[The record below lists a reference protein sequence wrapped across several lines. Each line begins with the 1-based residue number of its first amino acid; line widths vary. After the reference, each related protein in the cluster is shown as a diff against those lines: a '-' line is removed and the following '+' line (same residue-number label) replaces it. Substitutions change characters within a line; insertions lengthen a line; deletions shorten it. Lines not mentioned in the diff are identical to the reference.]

1 MKLAFGGDMKNSFRI
16 AEISLGRPHWDG
28 VFEYEYNGSRFE
40 VQRFGAQFSVDL
52 VKKLIENLGPD
63 VDAFS
68 LVSLPSYI
76 KMEEKSYVHRQYLEI
91 MGLPT
96 LTPLCDGSGLREISN
111 LHSLIKLVEKNKIRP
126 EEGIF
131 FPMALMNME
140 LVEWARKAGYRNHL
154 QFGDSY
160 SILGLPWALKP
171 FPGLLSLTK
180 FFLNIANMKDLRNNT
195 LLAESPFQK
204 SFQTLMTKQMTFTQN
219 ICGDL
224 PILMLYDENLEF
236 LKGKNVITWTHHPLM
251 EKEILKHQPRS
262 VLQLFPEQFK
272 LSPYMNY
279 SLLDATIRL
288 SQGRNSALSIE
299 EWEKIL
305 SIDIEHRQV
314 ARKMSQ
320 TQKISTQ
327 AKISHGLHKIKNK
340 LSPKPAP
347 DFAFIVHAL
356 SHKDLMKAP
365 GLKVLNYLPSS
376 MNDSVDR
383 AFAKLPPLLYGEVQ
397 NVVSAYDGSKVNGL
411 IYGLF
416 STPRVLKETPPEIIY
431 NQIQGIC
438 EEASQRGAQIIGL
451 GAYTKIVGDQGITIN
466 RNSPI
471 PVTTGNSLSASST
484 LWALYETV
492 QKMGLLSIDPETGL
506 VDGTAMVIGATGS
519 IGKVSAKL
527 LSLVYKK
534 LVLVAPRLNRLEELK
549 KELEMMSRNC
559 EVIISIEADS
569 MAHEVDALVTATSS
583 FDHKIIDVEKLKPGC
598 VVCDCSRPLDFD
610 IEDAKKRPDVLIIES
625 GEVILPGPS
634 QITCDLGL
642 PGRSVYACLAETAL
656 LAMEKRYEP
665 FTMGR
670 DIEWS
675 KVKEIY
681 KMARKHG
688 VRLASIQGHMG
699 TLTDKEIQLT
709 KELALSRRRKK

>member
-1 MKLAFGGDMKNSFRI
+1 MKNSYRI
-16 AEISLGRPHWDG
+16 AEISLGRPYWDG
-28 VFEYEYNGSRFE
+28 AFAYEFNGDRFE
-40 VQRFGAQFSVDL
+40 VQRFGAQFSVEL
-52 VKKLIENLGPD
+52 VKQLIENLGPD

-96 LTPLCDGSGLREISN
+96 SNPLCDGSGLRELSN
-111 LHSLIKLVEKNKIRP
+111 VTSFIKKVEQKKILP

-140 LVEWARKAGYRNHL
+140 LVEWARKSGFRDNL

-171 FPGLLSLTK
+171 FPGLLSMTK

-195 LLAESPFQK
+195 LLAESNFQK
-204 SFQTLMTKQMTFTQN
+204 TFRALMTKQVSHSQFV
-219 ICGDL
+219 CGDL
-224 PILMLYDENLEF
+224 PILMLYDENMEF
-236 LKGKNVITWTHHPLM
+236 LRGKDVITWTHHPLM

-262 VLQLFPEQFK
+262 VINLFPEEFK
-272 LSPYMNY
+272 LSPFMNY

-288 SQGRNSALSIE
+288 SQGRNSALSIQ
-299 EWEKIL
+299 EWENILATDVKSRHIGRKI
-305 SIDIEHRQV
+305 
-314 ARKMSQ
+314 SQ

-327 AKISHGLHKIKNK
+327 VKISQTAHKIKNK
-340 LSPKPAP
+340 FSPKTAP
-347 DFAFIVHAL
+347 DFAFVVHAL
-356 SHKDLMKAP
+356 SHKDLTRAP
-365 GLKVLNYLPSS
+365 GLKVLNYLPAS
-376 MNDSVDR
+376 MNHSVDR
-383 AFAKLPPLLYGEVQ
+383 AFSKLPPILYGEVK
-397 NVVSAYDGSKVNGL
+397 NVVSSYDGTKVNGL

-416 STPRVLKETPPEIIY
+416 ATPRVLKESPPEAIY
-431 NQIQGIC
+431 NQIQGVC
-438 EEASQRGAQIIGL
+438 EEAHQRGAKLIGL

-492 QKMGLLSIDPETGL
+492 QKMGLLTLDSETGM
-506 VDGTAMVIGATGS
+506 VKGSAMVIGATGS

-527 LSLVYKK
+527 LALVFKR
-534 LVLVAPRLNRLEELK
+534 LVIVAPRLNRLEELK
-549 KELEMMSRNC
+549 AELEKMSPNC
-559 EVIISIEADS
+559 EVVISTEADTL
-569 MAHEVDALVTATSS
+569 AHQIDALVTATSS

-610 IEDAKKRPDVLIIES
+610 IEDAKKRPDILIIES

-642 PGRSVYACLAETAL
+642 PGKSVYACLAETAL
-656 LAMEKRYEP
+656 LSMEKRYEP

-670 DIEWS
+670 DIEWL

-688 VRLASIQGHMG
+688 VKLASIQGHMG
-699 TLTDKEIQLT
+699 TLTDREIQLT
-709 KELALSRRRKK
+709 KELALIRLGKK